1 MDYICISGLTNIVK
15 NEPWSSATYDV
26 LNREELMKDRTVG
39 FVGGGRVARIILGG
53 LKRAEGMPKGIV
65 VSDTNQDALEN
76 LHVDYPEIKIMPN
89 NNAEAAAQDLVF
101 LGLHPPVL
109 ADALAEIK
117 DSLKPEAILISLAPK
132 FSIEKLSQMLGG
144 FNRIVRMIPNAPSI
158 IGQGFNPVAYSKT
171 VNVSDR
177 QALHAYFGALGKCP
191 EVEEDKLEAYA
202 IITAMGPTYLWFQ
215 LEELNELAV
224 SFGMTRAE
232 AENGI
237 SKMVAGTLNTLFE
250 SGLSTAEV
258 MDLIPV
264 KPLGEEE
271 SAIRQI
277 YRSKLDPLYKK
288 LKN

>member
-1 MDYICISGLTNIVK
+1 
-15 NEPWSSATYDV
+15 
-26 LNREELMKDRTVG
+26 MKDRTAG

-53 LKRAEGMPKGIV
+53 LKKAGDMPEGIV
-65 VSDTNQDALEN
+65 VSDTNLDVLEK
-76 LHVDYPEIKIMPN
+76 LRVDYPEIKIMHN
-89 NNAEAAAQDLVF
+89 NNAEAAVQDIVF
-101 LGLHPPVL
+101 LGLHPPIL

-132 FSIEKLSQMLGG
+132 FSIEKLTQMLGG

-158 IGQGFNPVAYSKT
+158 IGQGFNPVAYAKT

-177 QALHAYFGALGKCP
+177 QDLQAYFGALGKCP

-215 LEELNELAV
+215 LEELNKLAV

-250 SGLSTAEV
+250 SGMPAAEV

-264 KPLGEEE
+264 KPMGEEE
-271 SAIRQI
+271 NAIRQI

>member
-1 MDYICISGLTNIVK
+1 MK
-15 NEPWSSATYDV
+15 N
-26 LNREELMKDRTVG
+26 RTVG

-53 LKRAEGMPKGIV
+53 LKKAGDMPEGIV
-65 VSDTNQDALEN
+65 VSDTKRDALEK
-76 LHVDYPEIKIMPN
+76 LQVDYPEIKIMHN
-89 NNAEAAAQDLVF
+89 NNAEAAGQDLVF

-117 DSLKPEAILISLAPK
+117 GSLKPEAIMISLAPK
-132 FSIEKLSQMLGG
+132 FSIEKLTQLLGG
-144 FNRIVRMIPNAPSI
+144 FHRIVRMIPNAPSI
-158 IGQGFNPVAYSKT
+158 IGQGFNPVAYAKT
-171 VNVSDR
+171 MPVSDR
-177 QALHAYFGALGKCP
+177 QALQAYFGALGKCP
-191 EVEEDKLEAYA
+191 EVEEDRLEAYA
-202 IITAMGPTYLWFQ
+202 VITAMGPTYLWFQ
-215 LEELNELAV
+215 LEELNKLAV

-237 SKMVAGTLNTLFE
+237 SKMVAGTLTTLFE
-250 SGLSTAEV
+250 SGMPAAEV

-271 SAIRQI
+271 DAIRQI